1 MNIVETLFG
10 RTKTP
15 AERLR
20 QHQRALQKAQRELD
34 RERSKLEAQEKKLVM
49 DIKNGARKGEMSSC
63 KVMAK
68 DLVRTRRYISKFYS
82 MKTQLQAVS
91 LRLQSLRSNQQMAE
105 AMKGATKAMSL
116 MSRQMNL
123 PQIQRILQEFEKE
136 SSMMDMKEEM
146 MGDAIDD
153 AMEDEGEGEEEEG
166 DRILDEVLAEIGVS
180 VGQQLGEAPT
190 AIPAT
195 KTSEPGLRRA
205 VAVGESAGPS
215 SSSSMPGGGGGGQD
229 TDGGLDD
236 LQARLDNLRKE

>member
-20 QHQRALQKAQRELD
+20 AHQRSLQKAQRELD
-34 RERSKLEAQEKKLVM
+34 RERSKLEQQEKKLVM
-49 DIKNGARKGEMSSC
+49 DIKNGARKGEIGSC

-68 DLVRTRRYISKFYS
+68 DLVRTRRYISKFYT

-91 LRLQSLRSNQQMAE
+91 LRIQGMRSNQQMAE
-105 AMKGATKAMSL
+105 AMKGATRAMSL

-123 PQIQRILQEFEKE
+123 PQIQRILQDFEKE

-153 AMEDEGEGEEEEG
+153 AMEDDVGETEEEEG
-166 DRILDEVLAEIGVS
+166 DRILEEVLAEIGVS
-180 VGQQLGEAPT
+180 VGQQLGDTPT
-190 AIPAT
+190 SVPSTSI
-195 KTSEPGLRRA
+195 SEPGIRRA
-205 VAVGESAGPS
+205 VAVGESAGPTPAS
-215 SSSSMPGGGGGGQD
+215 AGGAGDAGGGI
-229 TDGGLDD
+229 DD
-236 LQARLDNLRKE
+236 LQARLDNLRRD